1 MAVGIGLID
10 KIIARW
16 SSGDGSLTGLIRF
29 SIPCLLLCGAWIAP
43 QVRVLSRKW
52 QKKYPAR
59 FAAIST
65 GIICIFVASLLW
77 PLNRIEWSVI
87 DDHQILLELKAQH
100 IVRSHRGK
108 DGGYQLARPPADITL
123 GDIVR
128 CVHGQAFDTPALA
141 DPHCPPEL
149 RDAWQRIQAAVNS
162 GLDAIH
168 FQQLAESGQ
177 EKDRMYYI

>member
-1 MAVGIGLID
+1 MKLSVKSDYAARAVLAL
-10 KIIARW
+10 ARRAH
-16 SSGDGSLTGLIRF
+16 SGNPVPVETLAEEQH
-29 SIPCLLLCGAWIAP
+29 IPSGYL
-43 QVRVLSRKW
+43 V
-52 QKKYPAR
+52 
-59 FAAIST
+59 
-65 GIICIFVASLLW
+65 
-77 PLNRIEWSVI
+77 
-87 DDHQILLELKAQH
+87 QILLELKAQH

-108 DGGYQLARPPADITL
+108 DGGYQLARPPAEITL